1 MAIVAYDYPH
11 HPHIAPTTAFERVTN
26 TKATNRRIG
35 RVGVTVCRIIV
46 TLVVVADVGI
56 AVGAVIRGDLACDE
70 VGVVFAVLVD
80 DEVDEVPH
88 GRVEEDGAHHQVE

>member
-70 VGVVFAVLVD
+70 VGVVFAILVD
-80 DEVDEVPH
+80 DEMDEIPH
-88 GRVEEDGAHHQVE
+88 GRVKEDGAHH